1 MKVKK
6 ARKRLR
12 EVEELLTEIID
23 NYTAPGPG
31 VGELLGTAKKA
42 VTDAMTSL
50 EREPL
55 ESPPASA
62 EKPAK
67 RQSTGRG
74 KKRLSPAAKKR
85 NAIAK
90 EEGIQTISGRRLRQT
105 A

>member
-12 EVEELLTEIID
+12 EVEELLTEVID
-23 NYTAPGPG
+23 NYTATEPKI
-31 VGELLGTAKKA
+31 GELLGAAKKA
-42 VTDAMTSL
+42 VTDAMTTL

-62 EKPAK
+62 KKPAE
-67 RQSTGRG
+67 RQSTGG
-74 KKRLSPAAKKR
+74 KKRLTPAAKKR
-85 NAIAK
+85 RAIAK